1 MFRTQRWFALGALIG
16 VLALA
21 GCPRGGGVSGPVD
34 NSAARKERVL
44 ANLKA
49 QYQQLELL
57 NPTIGDFKR
66 VAPGMDETSMVI
78 ATPQGQQTQILLV
91 TPDDKALYIVME
103 GPLDVSR
110 GLEQIKAAKA
120 TEQKE
125 RRQQLTALA
134 ANVPFRGAANAPVT
148 VVEFSDFQCP
158 YCKRGAQS
166 AEQVLQKYPDKIKFV
181 FMHYPLPFHPW
192 ARAASIAAICAG
204 QQKPEAFWTL
214 HDGYFKAQEEISLD
228 NVLAKSEAL
237 LAGSGIDMAKW
248 STCAKTE
255 SSGEYQ
261 AAAKVVE
268 DATAAG
274 NKLGVEG
281 TPAFFVNGAFLNG
294 AVSPEELGAEIEQAL
309 KIPG

>member
-1 MFRTQRWFALGALIG
+1 MFRTHRWFALSALFAVI
-16 VLALA
+16 ALT
-21 GCPRGGGVSGPVD
+21 GCPRGGAAGPVD
-34 NSAARKERVL
+34 NSAQRKERVL

-49 QYQQLELL
+49 KYAQLELL
-57 NPTIGDFKR
+57 NPTLGDFKR
-66 VAPGMDETSMVI
+66 VAPGMDEAPMVI
-78 ATPQGQQTQILLV
+78 ATPQGDQTQILLV

-103 GPLDVSR
+103 GPIDVSR
-110 GLEQIKAAKA
+110 GLAELKAARLA
-120 TEQKE
+120 EQKD
-125 RRQQLTALA
+125 RKQQLDKLA
-134 ANVPFRGAANAPVT
+134 ANVPFRGAASAPVL

-158 YCKRGAQS
+158 YCKRGAAS
-166 AEQVLQKYPDKIKFV
+166 AEQALQKYPDKVKLV

-214 HDGYFKAQEEISLD
+214 HDGYFKAQDEISLD
-228 NVLAKSEAL
+228 NVVSKSEAL
-237 LAGSGIDMAKW
+237 LANSGIDMARW

-268 DATAAG
+268 DAMAAG

-294 AVSPEELGAEIEQAL
+294 AVSPEELAAEIESAL
-309 KIPG
+309 KTPG